1 MRDYLNKRKY
11 TILMGVILLL
21 AAILIVAFCLP
32 FKGEGSEGSLPT
44 LESVSLPES
53 PSEPE
58 EPPFEPI
65 TIRLRAAGDNLIHS
79 SIYNQAKAR
88 AKDGGYDFGYAY
100 ENISGLIK
108 DCDLAMINQETVVAP
123 IYEPSDYP
131 CFNSPVELQQEMLD
145 LGFTVFNQA
154 NNHVL
159 DKGEKGI
166 LSALE
171 QWKTHPEALVTGVYE
186 NEADYENI
194 RVKEVNGLTFA
205 FIGMTE
211 MTNGL
216 SLPEGSEVVILHTAE
231 EEKIKTRIEKAKT
244 LADVVVVNTHW
255 GQEYTHTPNDG
266 QTSLAQKMADWGADL
281 IVGYHPHVLQPIQ
294 WLDASDGRKVL
305 CAYSLGNFISAQ
317 DKGARMIG
325 GILDVTF
332 TKETADAHPIIT
344 SAGLIPIVTQY
355 DGGFRNIRLYP
366 WSSYTPELAKSH
378 GVRNN
383 DSKFSYDF
391 IKNTLDTVI
400 GTEFLE
406 E

>member
-1 MRDYLNKRKY
+1 MKEYFKQKKY
-11 TILMGVILLL
+11 AILMGVILLL
-21 AAILIVAFCLP
+21 AAILIVAFVLP
-32 FKGEGSEGSLPT
+32 WDGEERENSAPAT
-44 LESVSLPES
+44 ESVSLPES
-53 PSEPE
+53 SSEPE
-58 EPPFEPI
+58 KPPFEPV
-65 TIRLRAAGDNLIHS
+65 TVRLRAAGDNLIHS
-79 SIYNQAKAR
+79 SIYNQARQR
-88 AKDGGYDFGYAY
+88 AGGNGYDFGYAY
-100 ENISGLIK
+100 ENIAGLIK
-108 DCDLAMINQETVVAP
+108 ECDVAVINQETVIAP

-131 CFNSPVELQQEMLD
+131 LFNSPVELQQEMLN

-159 DKGEKGI
+159 DKGEKGL

-171 QWKTHPEALVTGVYE
+171 QWKNHPEALVTGVYE

-194 RVKEVNGLTFA
+194 RVKEVQGLKFA

-216 SLPEGSEVVILHTAE
+216 SLPEGSEMVVLHTGE
-231 EEKIKTRIEKAKT
+231 EEKIKARIEKARS

-281 IVGYHPHVLQPIQ
+281 IVGHHPHVLQPIQ
-294 WLDASDGRKVL
+294 WLDASDGRRVL

-332 TKETADAHPIIT
+332 TKETPDSRPVIS
-344 SAGLIPIVTQY
+344 SAGLIPVITQY
-355 DGGFRNIRLYP
+355 DRGFQNIRLYP
-366 WSSYTPELAKSH
+366 WSSYTPELAASH
-378 GVRNN
+378 GVRSN
-383 DSKFSYDF
+383 DSRFSYEF
-391 IKNTLDTVI
+391 IQNTLDTVV
-400 GTEFLE
+400 GEEFLAV
-406 E
+406 

>member
-1 MRDYLNKRKY
+1 MKSYLSHRKY
-11 TILMGVILLL
+11 AILTGVILLL
-21 AAILIVAFCLP
+21 AALLIVAFCLP
-32 FKGEGSEGSLPT
+32 WNGEDGGEHVPVM
-44 LESVSLPES
+44 ESVSLPEPS
-53 PSEPE
+53 PEPE
-58 EPPFEPI
+58 EPLFQPI
-65 TIRLRAAGDNLIHS
+65 SIRLRAAGDNLIHS
-79 SIYNQAKAR
+79 SIYNQAKGR
-88 AKDGGYDFGYAY
+88 ATDGGYDFGYAY
-100 ENISGLIK
+100 ENIAGLVK
-108 DCDLAMINQETVVAP
+108 DCDVAMMNQETVIAP

-166 LSALE
+166 LSALD

-194 RVKEVNGLTFA
+194 RVKEINGLTFA

-216 SLPEGSEVVILHTAE
+216 SLPEGSQVVILHTAE
-231 EEKIKTRIEKAKT
+231 EEKIKTRIEKARS
-244 LADVVVVNTHW
+244 LADVVVINTHW

-281 IVGYHPHVLQPIQ
+281 IVGHHPHVLQPIQ
-294 WLDASDGRKVL
+294 WLDTADGRKVL

-332 TKETADAHPIIT
+332 TKETAESRPVIS
-344 SAGLIPIVTQY
+344 SAGLIPVITHY

-366 WSSYTPELAKSH
+366 FSDYTPEMAMSH
-378 GVRNN
+378 GVRKN
-383 DSKFSYDF
+383 DSTFSYDF
-391 IKNTLDTVI
+391 IQNTLDTVI
-400 GTEFLE
+400 GEEFLS
-406 E
+406 